1 MENAMS
7 KGDEVLI
14 SFVKRVFELSEAAEA
29 IEAMDDF
36 QIEYSCEIFDLD
48 DLVNEF
54 GDDVDENLSKADDET
69 LAKQAVEIS
78 KEVGINDI
86 WKFALIFNSFYEY
99 ADFAEDAIEVLYKNV
114 SRLAPSWQDA
124 VTLLSEG
131 LKERSASPG
140 FTWNDCSEEQDKDV
154 EEFAT
159 GCFFLGI
166 QASIEK
172 QFDDSADAANG
183 IDAWVLGYGNC
194 YEYEG
199 PVSDVIEPLSDE
211 GYWYNGSIT
220 ENWEKLLLSLHETD
234 LKEFHPDG
242 DVMNWEDAAE
252 DLKMNTL

>member
-14 SFVKRVFELSEAAEA
+14 SFVKRVFELSA
-29 IEAMDDF
+29 IPTAMDDF
-36 QIEYSCEIFDLD
+36 DLDSDDIFDLD
-48 DLVNEF
+48 DLVNKF

-86 WKFALIFNSFYEY
+86 WKFAVIFNSFYEY
-99 ADFAEDAIEVLYKNV
+99 ADFAEDAMVEISGNV

-140 FTWNDCSEEQDKDV
+140 FTWNGCSEEQGNDV

-166 QASIEK
+166 TAAINI
-172 QFDDSADAANG
+172 QFDDSDDAAEG

-194 YEYEG
+194 GDYG
-199 PVSDVIEPLSDE
+199 DPVGDIIVSLPGEE
-211 GYWYNGSIT
+211 YWYNSFIT
-220 ENWEKLLLSLHETD
+220 DNWIKLLLSLHETD
-234 LKEFHPDG
+234 VEEFHTDDG
-242 DVMNWEDAAE
+242 TNWEDAAE